1 MTINQTIRLKSGL
14 EMPAFGYGTWK
25 MGEIAANEAEEIAT
39 IHQAF
44 ERGVRHFDTAE
55 MYGDGSTELLLG
67 KALSKADR
75 ASLFVTSKF
84 YPFNASKQAMM
95 KACENSLD
103 RMEMDY
109 IDLYLLH
116 WPGQTAFEETLEG
129 AHQLLAQGKIRAFGV
144 SNFDFHGLSDLINAG
159 LSDLIDVNQVMYN
172 PARRGIEFDLLPLM
186 QLHTIACVAYTPIEP
201 ALLGRNAAF
210 ADLAQA
216 LDFSPAELALSWHMT
231 SGRAVPI
238 PKCSKLHHLEGLL
251 RAAQTVLDDETMVKI
266 DSIFPPP
273 RHAAPL
279 DLL

>member
-216 LDFSPAELALSWHMT
+216 LDFSPAELAFSWHMT

-238 PKCSKLHHLEGLL
+238 PKCSKPHHLEGLL

>member
-1 MTINQTIRLKSGL
+1 MSIDQTIRLKSGL

-39 IHQAF
+39 IHQAL

-75 ASLFVTSKF
+75 SSLFITSKF
-84 YPFNASKQAMM
+84 YPFNASKQAMIN
-95 KACENSLD
+95 ACENSLA
-103 RMEMDY
+103 RMGTDY

-116 WPGQTAFEETLEG
+116 WPGHPSFEETLEG
-129 AHQLLAQGKIRAFGV
+129 AHQLLEQGKIRAFGV
-144 SNFDFHGLSDLINAG
+144 SNFDFQELGDLIDAG

-201 ALLGRNAAF
+201 ALLGRNTAF
-210 ADLAQA
+210 AKLAQS
-216 LDFSPAELALSWHMT
+216 LGFSPAELALSWHMT
-231 SGRAVPI
+231 SGRAAPI
-238 PKCSKLHHLEGLL
+238 PKCSKPHHLEGLL
-251 RAAQTVLDDETMVKI
+251 RAGQTALNAEVMSAI
-266 DSIFPPP
+266 DGIFPPP
-273 RHAAPL
+273 SHAAPL

>member
-1 MTINQTIRLKSGL
+1 MTLDQTIRLKSGL
-14 EMPAFGYGTWK
+14 DMPAFGYGTWK
-25 MGEIAANEAEEIAT
+25 MGEIVANEAEEIAT
-39 IHQAF
+39 IHQAL

-67 KALSKADR
+67 KALAEADR
-75 ASLFVTSKF
+75 SSLFITSKF

-95 KACENSLD
+95 NSCEDSLE
-103 RMEMDY
+103 RMGTDY

-116 WPGQTAFEETLEG
+116 WPGATAFEETLEG
-129 AHQLLAQGKIRAFGV
+129 AHQLLEQGKIRAFGV
-144 SNFDFHGLSDLINAG
+144 SNFGFHELGDLIDAG

-186 QLHTIACVAYTPIEP
+186 QLHNIACVAYTPIEP
-201 ALLGRNAAF
+201 ALLGRNGAF
-210 ADLAQA
+210 AALAQS

-238 PKCSKLHHLEGLL
+238 PKCSKPHHLDGLL
-251 RAAQTVLDDETMVKI
+251 RAAQTVLDAEVMTAI
-266 DSIFPPP
+266 DGIFPPP
-273 RHAAPL
+273 SHAAPL